1 MAGKKFAKYAKYSVS
16 NLFGNQIPPR
26 SVVLAGM
33 ADLEKHLTREFD
45 ARNKAAAE
53 HAAIM
58 ERAHGS
64 IRQLLGKEAGF
75 AETAKLLREF
85 QIARSKEQHRPPKP
99 RTVKTRVFAASI
111 SATVAAPFNYDWTWT
126 ASTGSPYALSSSAAR
141 SSGMMRFNVNCGP
154 NGSARASARNAVG
167 IFFRPMTDNGIL
179 RVTAR
184 PSYSTMWGTFCS
196 LASGSTDGWIGLYV
210 GEYNLSGGF
219 NSAPVNQQIQLFS
232 DSSWW
237 SGTGWQSSRNSGFPL
252 SAQFDVD
259 GSHWYALW
267 VWSGGDASG
276 AGSGFLSFG
285 GGASSININ
294 VPSITWELF

>member
-1 MAGKKFAKYAKYSVS
+1 
-16 NLFGNQIPPR
+16 
-26 SVVLAGM
+26 M
-33 ADLEKHLTREFD
+33 ADLEKHLTREFA

-64 IRQLLGKEAGF
+64 IRQLLGKEAGVG
-75 AETAKLLREF
+75 ETAQFLREF

-126 ASTGSPYALSSSAAR
+126 ASAGSPTLSCSAAR
-141 SSGMMRFNVNCGP
+141 SSGMMGFSVSCGVY
-154 NGSARASARNAVG
+154 GSASASARNAVG

-179 RVTAR
+179 RVTAT
-184 PSYSTMWGTFCS
+184 PSYSTLWGTFCV
-196 LASGSTDGWIGLYV
+196 LASAYADGWIGLYV
-210 GEYNLSGGF
+210 GEYSLSGGF

-237 SGTGWQSSRNSGFPL
+237 SGTGPQRSSNSGFPL

-276 AGSGFLSFG
+276 AGSGFASYG
-285 GGASSININ
+285 GGISSINIQ